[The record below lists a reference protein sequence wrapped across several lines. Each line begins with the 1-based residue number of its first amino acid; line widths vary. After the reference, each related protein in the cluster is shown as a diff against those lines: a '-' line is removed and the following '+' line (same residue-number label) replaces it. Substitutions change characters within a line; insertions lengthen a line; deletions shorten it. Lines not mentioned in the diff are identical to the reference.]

1 MTIWYDN
8 FDSTFFLTIGT
19 LAFGFLGLVIRNCYK
34 SKCSS
39 IEIGC
44 IKIIRDV
51 EEEEKIDEL
60 AVQHHNSENKEEV

>member
-1 MTIWYDN
+1 MTVWFET
-8 FDSTFFLTIGT
+8 FDGTFWLTISG
-19 LAFGFLGLVIRNCYK
+19 LAFGFFGLVIRNCYK

-60 AVQHHNSENKEEV
+60 VVQHHNSENKEEI